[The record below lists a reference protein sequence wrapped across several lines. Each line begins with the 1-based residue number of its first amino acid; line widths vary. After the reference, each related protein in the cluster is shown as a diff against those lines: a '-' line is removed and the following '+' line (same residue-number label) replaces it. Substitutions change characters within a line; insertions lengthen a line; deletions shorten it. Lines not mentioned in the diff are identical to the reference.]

1 MLFNVIFWI
10 LAIWFVI
17 NVIWMWFQLN
27 NQILQKTFAWI
38 NVCAIVIGFWV
49 YYGVS
54 HDASAINGW
63 FIAMNWVNVAIAA
76 IQFYFGYRTSND
88 STTHPAK
95 VGLFYF

>member
-54 HDASAINGW
+54 HDASAQATIVLL
-63 FIAMNWVNVAIAA
+63 ILQSRLI
-76 IQFYFGYRTSND
+76 YF
-88 STTHPAK
+88 
-95 VGLFYF
+95 

>member
-17 NVIWMWFQLN
+17 NV
-27 NQILQKTFAWI
+27 AWI

-63 FIAMNWVNVAIAA
+63 FIAMNWVNIAIAA
-76 IQFYFGYRTSND
+76 IQFYFGYRTSDD

-95 VGLFYF
+95 

>member
-10 LAIWFVI
+10 LAIWFII
-17 NVIWMWFQLN
+17 NVS
-27 NQILQKTFAWI
+27 
-38 NVCAIVIGFWV
+38 AIIIGFWV

-63 FIAMNWVNVAIAA
+63 FIAMNWVNIAIAA
-76 IQFYFGYRTSND
+76 IQFYFGYRTSDD

-95 VGLFYF
+95 

>member
-1 MLFNVIFWI
+1 MLFNVIFGS
-10 LAIWFVI
+10 
-17 NVIWMWFQLN
+17 QLFGLLLMLFGCGSN
-27 NQILQKTFAWI
+27 LIIKILQKTFAWI

-63 FIAMNWVNVAIAA
+63 FIAMNWVNIAIAA
-76 IQFYFGYRTSND
+76 IQFYFGYRTSDD

-95 VGLFYF
+95 QYH